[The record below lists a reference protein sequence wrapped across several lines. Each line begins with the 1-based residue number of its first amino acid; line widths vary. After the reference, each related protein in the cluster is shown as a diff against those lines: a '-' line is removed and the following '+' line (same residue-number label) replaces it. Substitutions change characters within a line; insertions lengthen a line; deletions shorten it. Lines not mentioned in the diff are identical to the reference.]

1 MIPNVLNTL
10 IGLWLAY
17 IAIFPHAIG
26 GGRGW
31 LLEVGA
37 AATVLLA
44 LWARPSN
51 VLPWQATG
59 TIVTGALLAALV
71 VIGHVVPVSDVL
83 MFWGVLW
90 AGLTSATLSL
100 WAALYKPSAVTAAAE

>member
-1 MIPNVLNTL
+1 MIPNLLNTL
-10 IGLWLAY
+10 IGLLLAY
-17 IAIFPHAIG
+17 VAIFPHAIG

-31 LLEVGA
+31 VLELGA

-51 VLPWQATG
+51 VLRWQATV
-59 TIVTGALLAALV
+59 TIVTGALLAVLV

-83 MFWGVLW
+83 MFWSVLW
-90 AGLTSATLSL
+90 AGLTSATMCL
-100 WAALYKPSAVTAAAE
+100 WALLYKPSPMTAAAG